1 MATQVIGSVRRSR
14 IGVILI
20 AVALTF
26 AVAMLVTQASSIW
39 SEGSASPVRPGPV
52 HVSLS
57 AKDLRDLRD
66 LSAGA
71 HVPDDCRV
79 KFGCE
84 GGRTQGRP

>member
-14 IGVILI
+14 MGVALI
-20 AVALTF
+20 AVALAF
-26 AVAMLVTQASSIW
+26 VIAVLVAQASSIW
-39 SEGSASPVRPGPV
+39 TRGSVSPVRSGPV

-57 AKDLRDLRD
+57 AKDLKDLRD

-71 HVPDDCRV
+71 HLPGDCRV

-84 GGRTQGRP
+84 AGATHGLP

>member
-20 AVALTF
+20 AVALAF
-26 AVAMLVTQASSIW
+26 VIAVLVAQASSIW
-39 SEGSASPVRPGPV
+39 SKGSVSPVRPGPV
-52 HVSLS
+52 QLSLS
-57 AKDLRDLRD
+57 AKDMEDLRD

-71 HVPDDCRV
+71 HLPSDCRV

-84 GGRTQGRP
+84 GGATQGLP